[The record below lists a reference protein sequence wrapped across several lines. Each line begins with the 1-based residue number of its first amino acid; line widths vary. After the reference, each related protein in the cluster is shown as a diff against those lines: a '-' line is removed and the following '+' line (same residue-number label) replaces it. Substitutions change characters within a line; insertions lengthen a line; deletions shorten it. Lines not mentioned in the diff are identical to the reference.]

1 MSSEPLD
8 RAFETIGVIVRQ
20 GSLSRCEPLMRIL
33 DALERHGRLL
43 VHPLD
48 GDGCLDGLQPVAIE
62 DIAAE
67 ADLAVSV
74 GGDGTLLAAARALVD
89 SQIPLLGINLGRLGF
104 LADVTLEQVEAHL
117 QGIFDGRYRM
127 ESRFLLEGRIDSGDR
142 QPVSHRALNDIVLHG
157 HESISMI
164 EFEVYSNGQ
173 LINRQ
178 RADGLI
184 VSTPTGS
191 TAYALSGGG
200 PIMHPT
206 LEALA
211 LVPICPHTLS
221 HRPIVL
227 PSDQQIEIRLSQ
239 PGQDIA
245 QVSFDGQNRR
255 LIGERDR
262 LVIRRY
268 EREITLLHPA
278 DYDYYHILRAK
289 LNWSNQP

>member
-1 MSSEPLD
+1 MSSPRLD
-8 RAFETIGVIVRQ
+8 KAFETLGVIVRQ
-20 GSLSRCEPLMRIL
+20 GSEQQSDQVQRIL
-33 DALERHGRLL
+33 GALQRHGHLL
-43 VHPLD
+43 VHLLD
-48 GDGCLDGLQPVAIE
+48 GCDCIEGYPPASLD
-62 DIAAE
+62 DIADR

-89 SQIPLLGINLGRLGF
+89 SAIPLVGINLGRLGF
-104 LADVTLEQVEAHL
+104 LADVTLEGLERHL
-117 QGIFDGRYRM
+117 DGIFAGRYSM
-127 ESRFLLEGRIDSGDR
+127 EQRFLIEGIIEQDGQKPVR
-142 QPVSHRALNDIVLHG
+142 QLALNDIVLHG

-164 EFEVYSNGQ
+164 EFEVYSNGC

-200 PIMHPT
+200 PIMHPS
-206 LEALA
+206 LEAIA

-221 HRPIVL
+221 HRPIAL

-239 PGQDIA
+239 TESIA
-245 QVSFDGQNRR
+245 QVSFDGQNRS
-255 LIGERDR
+255 LIDQTQRIR
-262 LVIRRY
+262 VRRY
-268 EREITLLHPA
+268 PHPVTLLHPE

>member
-1 MSSEPLD
+1 
-8 RAFETIGVIVRQ
+8 
-20 GSLSRCEPLMRIL
+20 MRIL
-33 DALERHGRLL
+33 AALERHGRLL

-48 GDGCLDGLQPVAIE
+48 GDNCPEAPPPATMEQ
-62 DIAAE
+62 IAE
-67 ADLAVSV
+67 QADLAVSV

-89 SQIPLLGINLGRLGF
+89 AGIPLLGINLGRLGF
-104 LADVTLEQVEAHL
+104 LADVTLDQVETHL
-117 QGIFDGRYRM
+117 DGFFSGRYSM
-127 ESRFLLEGRIDSGDR
+127 ESRFLLEGCIDCED
-142 QPVSHRALNDIVLHG
+142 QLPVQQLALNDIVLHG

-227 PSDQQIEIRLSQ
+227 PSDQQIEIRLSR
-239 PGQDIA
+239 PGKQRA
-245 QVSFDGQNRR
+245 QVSFDGQNRS

-262 LVIRRY
+262 LRIRRH
-268 EREITLLHPA
+268 EREIILLHPA

>member
-1 MSSEPLD
+1 MSAPSLEN
-8 RAFETIGVIVRQ
+8 AFETIGVIVRQ
-20 GSLSRCEPLMRIL
+20 GSDRQRPQLRRIL

-43 VHPLD
+43 VHLLDD
-48 GDGCLDGLQPVAIE
+48 GDDDGGLALVGLEQ
-62 DIAAE
+62 IAAE

-89 SQIPLLGINLGRLGF
+89 SGIPLVGINLGRLGF
-104 LADVTLEQVEAHL
+104 LADVTLEAVEEHL
-117 QGIFDGRYRM
+117 QEIFSGRYSM
-127 ESRFLLEGRIDSGDR
+127 EQRFLLEGSIEAEGRPPIR
-142 QPVSHRALNDIVLHG
+142 HRALNDIVLHG

-164 EFEVYSNGQ
+164 EFEVYSNGR

-200 PIMHPT
+200 PIMHPA
-206 LEALA
+206 LEAIA

-221 HRPIVL
+221 HRPIAL
-227 PSDQQIEIRLSQ
+227 PSDQQIEIVLGPSS
-239 PGQDIA
+239 GVA
-245 QVSFDGQNRR
+245 QVSFDGQNRS
-255 LIGERDR
+255 LIGQQDR
-262 LVIRRY
+262 LHICRY
-268 EREITLLHPA
+268 DHSITLLHPR
-278 DYDYYHILRAK
+278 DYDYYHILRTK